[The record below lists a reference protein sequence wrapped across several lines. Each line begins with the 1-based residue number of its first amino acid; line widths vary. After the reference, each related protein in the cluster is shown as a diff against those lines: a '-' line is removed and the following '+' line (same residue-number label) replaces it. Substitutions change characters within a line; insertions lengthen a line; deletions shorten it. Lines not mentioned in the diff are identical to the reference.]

1 MIIINISRKNNS
13 KSLISIL
20 IIMIL
25 LFFGYWI
32 FTKVQSQHQDNNI
45 IIDESV
51 SENIKNF
58 VNHEINNNKVLLVE
72 FNTYHHECMPGFAK
86 YYTEL
91 GYDVDIL
98 ILKDFTNSFDYFEPK
113 NKINIFE
120 IESKEQFEN
129 YARLLSKKIKKYK
142 HIFANTLYGSELEK
156 NLGLLDLSQIIYV
169 MHDTDLIK
177 NNNNLKRIES
187 EDKLVY
193 LANIVENRQVNPH
206 YFGDFNVKHKNS
218 RTNFMVIGNMN
229 PAYRNYDLLMNSIRE
244 LKNKNK
250 DFVVTVIGYNTDI
263 NMIPED
269 IRDKFDIKG
278 YLNYREMYDE
288 VIKSDFILMLLDSN
302 IEAHLKY
309 KTIKSSGNVQLS
321 YGFNTPVIISNDFAE
336 FYKFDKNNSI
346 IYENNNLLESLERA
360 INCSDSDYINLQN
373 NLKITA
379 KNIFNNSLN
388 NLKNLIK

>member
-1 MIIINISRKNNS
+1 VIIINISKKNNS
-13 KSLISIL
+13 KNLISVL

-32 FTKVQSQHQDNNI
+32 FTKVRYR
-45 IIDESV
+45 SV
-51 SENIKNF
+51 SENVKNF
-58 VNHEINNNKVLLVE
+58 VTHKINKNKVLLVE
-72 FNTYHHECMPGFAK
+72 FNAYHHECMPGFAK

-98 ILKDFTNSFDYFEPK
+98 ILKNFANSFDYFEPK
-113 NKINIFE
+113 DKINIFE

-142 HIFANTLYGSELEK
+142 HVFANTLYGSELEK

-169 MHDTDLIK
+169 MHDTDLIT
-177 NNNNLKRIES
+177 NNSDLERIKS

-206 YFGDFNVKHKNS
+206 YFGNFDVKHKNS

-250 DFVVTVIGYNTDI
+250 DFVVTVIGYTTDI

-278 YLNYREMYDE
+278 YLSYREMYDE
-288 VIKSDFILMLLDSN
+288 VIKSDFILMLLDNN

-309 KTIKSSGNVQLS
+309 KNTKSSGNVQLS

-336 FYKFDKNNSI
+336 FYKFNKNNSI

>member
-1 MIIINISRKNNS
+1 
-13 KSLISIL
+13 
-20 IIMIL
+20 MIL

-98 ILKDFTNSFDYFEPK
+98 ILKDFANSFDYFEPK

-206 YFGDFNVKHKNS
+206 YFGDFDVKHKNS

-288 VIKSDFILMLLDSN
+288 VLKSDFILMLLDSN

-321 YGFNTPVIISNDFAE
+321 YGFNTPVIISNDFSE